1 MQHYVSRTRPVQG
14 VTTPGDPMKSRR
26 ILSALIIA
34 VGLIATACSS
44 DSKTTDAATEVAAT
58 EAVATEAAA
67 TETEAAATEAPP
79 TETAATETT
88 AAASAAVDPAARV
101 AAFSKALTELP
112 FNEAIASIPAGKK
125 VYYVQCSVPVC
136 EEIRGGID
144 AAAKKLG
151 WTLETTAHKDTP
163 ETVAAAFDAAI
174 AAKPDVVLTSG
185 NPREWF
191 ATQLKTLED
200 AKIPVVA
207 WSMPEPYEPG
217 QGISANLLSGDDYYF
232 YGALMA
238 DYAAAKSA
246 KKNILFVG
254 LPVFPVLSTVQA
266 GFTEEI
272 AKACPDCKVDTMEV
286 AITDLGTNLP
296 GQIVSKLQASKDLD
310 FVVYAFGGMLFG
322 VPDAIEAAGLLSQ
335 AQAISQAGGPMNFG
349 FIEAGKHQVAEVGLA
364 SELLGWRAID
374 VAARVLAGTGP
385 GRSTPPAEAIVDGH
399 PDILVNGLPLQI
411 LEKGS
416 LADASKLWPGV
427 DGYQDQF
434 AKLWGK

>member
-1 MQHYVSRTRPVQG
+1 
-14 VTTPGDPMKSRR
+14 MKSRR
-26 ILSALIIA
+26 IVSALIIA

-44 DSKTTDAATEVAAT
+44 DSKSTDAATEAAAT

-67 TETEAAATEAPP
+67 ATEATATEAAATEAA
-79 TETAATETT
+79 TETAAAAETS
-88 AAASAAVDPAARV
+88 AAAMAGSDPAARV
-101 AAFSKALTELP
+101 ASFSKALTELP

-136 EEIRGGID
+136 EEIKGGIE

-191 ATQLKTLED
+191 ASQLKTLED

-207 WSMPEPYEPG
+207 WSMPEAYEPG

-254 LPVFPVLSTVQA
+254 LPVFPVLSVVQK
-266 GFTEEI
+266 GFTEEV

-296 GQIVSKLQASKDLD
+296 GQIVSKLQANPDLD

-322 VPDAIEAAGLLSQ
+322 VPDAIEAAGLLPQ
-335 AQAISQAGGPMNFG
+335 AQAISQAGGPMNFA
-349 FIEAGKHQVAEVGLA
+349 FIEGGKHQVAEVGLA

-374 VAARVLAGTGP
+374 VAARVLSGTGP
-385 GRSTPPAEAIVDGH
+385 GRSTPPAEATFEGH

-427 DGYQDQF
+427 DGFQAQF

>member
-1 MQHYVSRTRPVQG
+1 
-14 VTTPGDPMKSRR
+14 MKSRR

-44 DSKTTDAATEVAAT
+44 DSKTTDAATEAAAT

-67 TETEAAATEAPP
+67 TETQAAATEAAATEAVAA
-79 TETAATETT
+79 ETAA
-88 AAASAAVDPAARV
+88 AAPAGGDPAGRV

-136 EEIRGGID
+136 EEIRGGIE

-151 WTLETTAHKDTP
+151 WTLQTTAHKDTP

-217 QGISANLLSGDDYYF
+217 KGISANLLSGDDYYF

-254 LPVFPVLSTVQA
+254 LPVFPVLSIVQT

-272 AKACPDCKVDTMEV
+272 AKVCPDCKVDKMEV

-349 FIEAGKHQVAEVGLA
+349 FIKAGKHQVAEVGLA

-374 VAARVLAGTGP
+374 VAARVLSGAGP
-385 GRSTPPAEAIVDGH
+385 GRSTPPAEAAVDGH

-416 LADASKLWPGV
+416 LADATKLWPGV

>member
-1 MQHYVSRTRPVQG
+1 
-14 VTTPGDPMKSRR
+14 MKSRR
-26 ILSALIIA
+26 ILSALILS

-44 DSKTTDAATEVAAT
+44 SAKSTDATTEAAT
-58 EAVATEAAA
+58 EAVATEAPATDAAVTDAAVTDAA
-67 TETEAAATEAPP
+67 TTEAVAA
-79 TETAATETT
+79 ETT
-88 AAASAAVDPAARV
+88 ALAATGSDPAARI
-101 AAFSKALTELP
+101 AAFTKPVTELP

-136 EEIRGGID
+136 EEIRGGIE

-191 ATQLKTLED
+191 APQLKALEA
-200 AKIPVVA
+200 AKIPVIA

-217 QGISANLLSGDDYYF
+217 KGISANLLSGDDYYF

-238 DYAAAKSA
+238 DYAAAKSTS
-246 KKNILFVG
+246 KHVMFVG
-254 LPVFPVLSTVQA
+254 LPVFPVLSLVQK
-266 GFTEEI
+266 GFAEEI
-272 AKACPDCKVDTMEV
+272 AKVCPDCKIDTMEA

-296 GQIVSKLQASKDLD
+296 GQIVSKLQADKDLD
-310 FVVYAFGGMLFG
+310 FIVYAFGGMLFG
-322 VPDAIEAAGLLSQ
+322 VPDAIESAGLLSQ
-335 AQAISQAGGPMNFG
+335 AKAISQAGGPMNFA
-349 FIEAGKHQVAEVGLA
+349 FIEGGKHQVAEVGLA

-374 VAARVLAGTGP
+374 VAARVLSGTGP
-385 GRSTPPAEAIVDGH
+385 GRSTPPAAAATPGH

>member
-34 VGLIATACSS
+34 VGLVATACSS
-44 DSKTTDAATEVAAT
+44 DSNTTDATTEVAAT

-79 TETAATETT
+79 TETAAAETT

-374 VAARVLAGTGP
+374 VAARVLVGTGP

>member
-1 MQHYVSRTRPVQG
+1 
-14 VTTPGDPMKSRR
+14 MKSRR
-26 ILSALIIA
+26 IVSALIIA
-34 VGLIATACSS
+34 VGLIATGCSS
-44 DSKTTDAATEVAAT
+44 DSKSTDAATEAAATEAVTEAAAVETEAAATDASATEAAAET

-67 TETEAAATEAPP
+67 MAG
-79 TETAATETT
+79 
-88 AAASAAVDPAARV
+88 VDPAARV

-136 EEIRGGID
+136 EEIKGGID

-207 WSMPEPYEPG
+207 WSMPEAYEPG
-217 QGISANLLSGDDYYF
+217 QGVSANLLSGDDYYF

-254 LPVFPVLSTVQA
+254 LPVFPVLSVVQN

-272 AKACPDCKVDTMEV
+272 AKVCADCKVDTMEV

-296 GQIVSKLQASKDLD
+296 GQIVSKLQANPDLD

-322 VPDAIEAAGLLSQ
+322 VPDAIEAAGLLPQ
-335 AQAISQAGGPMNFG
+335 AQAISQAGGPMNFA
-349 FIEAGKHQVAEVGLA
+349 FIEGGKHQVAEVGLA

-374 VAARVLAGTGP
+374 VAARVLSGSGP
-385 GRSTPPAEAIVDGH
+385 GRSTPPAEAAIDGH

-427 DGYQDQF
+427 DGFQDQF

>member
-1 MQHYVSRTRPVQG
+1 
-14 VTTPGDPMKSRR
+14 MKSRR

-79 TETAATETT
+79 TETAAAETT

-385 GRSTPPAEAIVDGH
+385 GRSTPPAEAVVDGH

>member
-1 MQHYVSRTRPVQG
+1 
-14 VTTPGDPMKSRR
+14 MKSRR

-34 VGLIATACSS
+34 VGLVATACSS

-79 TETAATETT
+79 TESVAAETT
-88 AAASAAVDPAARV
+88 AAPTAGGDPAARV

-254 LPVFPVLSTVQA
+254 LPVFPVLSIVQT

-272 AKACPDCKVDTMEV
+272 AKVCPDCKVDTMEV

-310 FVVYAFGGMLFG
+310 FVGFDVYPMLYDELRRVGG
-322 VPDAIEAAGLLSQ
+322 I
-335 AQAISQAGGPMNFG
+335 
-349 FIEAGKHQVAEVGLA
+349 AEVQA
-364 SELLGWRAID
+364 LLKAKI
-374 VAARVLAGTGP
+374 AAFRVL
-385 GRSTPPAEAIVDGH
+385 
-399 PDILVNGLPLQI
+399 
-411 LEKGS
+411 
-416 LADASKLWPGV
+416 
-427 DGYQDQF
+427 
-434 AKLWGK
+434 

>member
-1 MQHYVSRTRPVQG
+1 
-14 VTTPGDPMKSRR
+14 MKSRR

-79 TETAATETT
+79 TETAAAETT

-374 VAARVLAGTGP
+374 VAARVLVGTGP

>member
-1 MQHYVSRTRPVQG
+1 MQHYESRTRPAQG
-14 VTTPGDPMKSRR
+14 VTRPGDLMKSRR
-26 ILSALIIA
+26 IVSALIIA
-34 VGLIATACSS
+34 VGLIASACSS
-44 DSKTTDAATEVAAT
+44 DSKTTDAATE
-58 EAVATEAAA
+58 AVATEAAA
-67 TETEAAATEAPP
+67 TEAAPAETEAAATEAAP
-79 TETAATETT
+79 TEAVAAETT
-88 AAASAAVDPAARV
+88 AAVAGGDPAARV
-101 AAFSKALTELP
+101 AAFTKPVTELP

-136 EEIRGGID
+136 EEIKGGIE

-200 AKIPVVA
+200 AKIPVIA

-217 QGISANLLSGDDYYF
+217 QGVSANLLSGDDYYF

-238 DYAAAKSA
+238 DYAATKSA

-254 LPVFPVLSTVQA
+254 LPVFPVLSGVQK
-266 GFTEEI
+266 GFAEEI
-272 AKACPDCKVDTMEV
+272 AKVCADCKVDTMEV

-296 GQIVSKLQASKDLD
+296 GQIVSKLQANKDLD

-322 VPDAIEAAGLLSQ
+322 VPDAIEAAGLLPQ

-349 FIEAGKHQVAEVGLA
+349 FIAGGKHQVAEVGLA

-374 VAARVLAGTGP
+374 VAARVLSGSGP
-385 GRSTPPAEAIVDGH
+385 GRSTPPAEAAIEGH

-416 LADASKLWPGV
+416 LADATKLWPGV

>member
-1 MQHYVSRTRPVQG
+1 
-14 VTTPGDPMKSRR
+14 MKSRR

-34 VGLIATACSS
+34 VGLVATACSS
-44 DSKTTDAATEVAAT
+44 DSNTTDATTEVAAT

-79 TETAATETT
+79 TETAAAETT

-385 GRSTPPAEAIVDGH
+385 GRSTPPAEAVVDGH

>member
-1 MQHYVSRTRPVQG
+1 
-14 VTTPGDPMKSRR
+14 MKSRR
-26 ILSALIIA
+26 IVSALIIA

-44 DSKTTDAATEVAAT
+44 DSKSSDAATEAAAT
-58 EAVATEAAA
+58 EAVATEAATA
-67 TETEAAATEAPP
+67 TEATATEAAATEAA
-79 TETAATETT
+79 TETAAAAETS
-88 AAASAAVDPAARV
+88 AAATAGSDPAARV
-101 AAFSKALTELP
+101 AAFSKAVTELP

-136 EEIRGGID
+136 EEIKGGIE

-200 AKIPVVA
+200 AKIPVIA
-207 WSMPEPYEPG
+207 WSMPEAYEPG
-217 QGISANLLSGDDYYF
+217 QGISANLLSGDDYSF
-232 YGALMA
+232 YGTLMA

-254 LPVFPVLSTVQA
+254 LPVFPVLSVVQK

-296 GQIVSKLQASKDLD
+296 GQIVSKLQANPDLD

-322 VPDAIEAAGLLSQ
+322 VPDAIEAAGLLPQ
-335 AQAISQAGGPMNFG
+335 AKAISQAGGPMNFA
-349 FIEAGKHQVAEVGLA
+349 FIEGGKHQVAEVGLA

-374 VAARVLAGTGP
+374 VAARVLSGTGP
-385 GRSTPPAEAIVDGH
+385 GRSTPPAEAKVEGH

-416 LADASKLWPGV
+416 FADPSKLWAGV

>member
-1 MQHYVSRTRPVQG
+1 
-14 VTTPGDPMKSRR
+14 MKSRR
-26 ILSALIIA
+26 IVSALIIA
-34 VGLIATACSS
+34 VGLIGSACGS
-44 DSKTTDAATEVAAT
+44 DSPSTDATTEAAAT

-67 TETEAAATEAPP
+67 VETEAAATEA
-79 TETAATETT
+79 AATEAAATEAAAETT
-88 AAASAAVDPAARV
+88 AAAVGGDPAVRV

-112 FNEAIASIPAGKK
+112 FNEAIADIPAGKK

-136 EEIRGGID
+136 EEIKGGID

-191 ATQLKTLED
+191 APQLKTLED
-200 AKIPVVA
+200 AKIPVIA
-207 WSMPEPYEPG
+207 WSVPEAYEPG

-232 YGALMA
+232 YGVLMA
-238 DYAAAKSA
+238 DYAATKSA
-246 KKNILFVG
+246 NKNILFVG
-254 LPVFPVLSTVQA
+254 LPVFPVLSGVQK

-272 AKACPDCKVDTMEV
+272 AKVCADCKVETMEV

-296 GQIVSKLQASKDLD
+296 GQIVSKLQANKDLD
-310 FVVYAFGGMLFG
+310 FIVYAFGGMLFG
-322 VPDAIEAAGLLSQ
+322 VPDAIESAGLLPQ

-349 FIEAGKHQVAEVGLA
+349 FIEGGKHQVAEVGLA

-374 VAARVLAGTGP
+374 VAARVISGSGP
-385 GRSTPPAEAIVDGH
+385 GRSTPPAEAIVEGH

-416 LADASKLWPGV
+416 LADATKLWPGV
-427 DGYQDQF
+427 DGFQDQF

>member
-1 MQHYVSRTRPVQG
+1 
-14 VTTPGDPMKSRR
+14 MKSRR

-34 VGLIATACSS
+34 VGLVATACSS
-44 DSKTTDAATEVAAT
+44 DSKTTDAATEAAATEAAAT

-67 TETEAAATEAPP
+67 AETEAAATEAGA
-79 TETAATETT
+79 TEAAAAETVAAAT
-88 AAASAAVDPAARV
+88 AGGDPAARV

-200 AKIPVVA
+200 AKIPVIA
-207 WSMPEPYEPG
+207 WSVPEPYEPG
-217 QGISANLLSGDDYYF
+217 NGISANLLTGDDYYF

-238 DYAAAKSA
+238 DYAAAKSTT
-246 KKNILFVG
+246 KNILFVG
-254 LPVFPVLSTVQA
+254 LPVFPVLSIVQA

-272 AKACPDCKVDTMEV
+272 AKVCPDCKVDTMEA

-364 SELLGWRAID
+364 SELLGWRAVD
-374 VAARVLAGTGP
+374 VAARVLSGTGP
-385 GRSTPPAEAIVDGH
+385 GRSTPPAEAAFEGH

-416 LADASKLWPGV
+416 LADATKLWPGV
-427 DGYQDQF
+427 DGFQDQF
-434 AKLWGK
+434 SKLWGK

>member
-79 TETAATETT
+79 TETAAAETT

-374 VAARVLAGTGP
+374 VAARVLVGTGP

>member
-1 MQHYVSRTRPVQG
+1 
-14 VTTPGDPMKSRR
+14 MKSRR
-26 ILSALIIA
+26 IVSALIIA
-34 VGLIATACSS
+34 VGLIASACSS
-44 DSKTTDAATEVAAT
+44 NAKSTDATTEAAATEAIATEAAATETAAATEAAAT
-58 EAVATEAAA
+58 EAVATEAVAA
-67 TETEAAATEAPP
+67 
-79 TETAATETT
+79 ETT
-88 AAASAAVDPAARV
+88 AAVAAAGDPAARV
-101 AAFSKALTELP
+101 AAFSKALTKLP

-136 EEIRGGID
+136 EEIRGGIE

-191 ATQLKTLED
+191 APQLKTLED
-200 AKIPVVA
+200 AKIPVIA
-207 WSMPEPYEPG
+207 WSLPEPYEPG
-217 QGISANLLSGDDYYF
+217 TGVAANLLSGDDYYF
-232 YGALMA
+232 YGVLMA
-238 DYAAAKSA
+238 DYAATKSA

-254 LPVFPVLSTVQA
+254 LPVFPVLSGVQK

-272 AKACPDCKVDTMEV
+272 AKVCADCKVDTMEV

-296 GQIVSKLQASKDLD
+296 GQIVSKLQANKDLD

-322 VPDAIEAAGLLSQ
+322 VPDAIEAAGLLPQ
-335 AQAISQAGGPMNFG
+335 AQAISQAGGPMNFA
-349 FIEAGKHQVAEVGLA
+349 FIEGGKHQVAEVGLA

-374 VAARVLAGTGP
+374 VAARVFSGSGP
-385 GRSTPPAEAIVDGH
+385 GRSTPPAEAVIDGH

-416 LADASKLWPGV
+416 LADPSKLWPGV